1 MNVAQPS
8 VTRTVQAL
16 ERELATPLLQRDR
29 RVVILTRTGV
39 VFATETREMLAR
51 LNAATRLARRTA
63 EGEGGRLV
71 IGFEGSAAF
80 SFIPRSVA
88 AFRSRYPDIEVEL
101 HEMPSGKQLVALRQ
115 RQLDLG
121 FVVPTVEDPAVV
133 VEVMQREPIVVT
145 MAAMHPLARHRAVTA
160 AQLAEQTLILA
171 LPGDV
176 CGSTL
181 AVRAVLG
188 EQAPRAA
195 ILVSDVQLR
204 LSFVAAGEGLALI
217 PLSLSALGQQ
227 SIAFRPLR
235 PAVRMDVAVAR
246 LEEPAAGVAAMR
258 FVATAREMVQETIN
272 LQTEHTSIAAAR
284 G

>member
-51 LNAATRLARRTA
+51 PDVATRLARRTA

-88 AFRSRYPDIEVEL
+88 AFRLRYPDIEVEL
-101 HEMPSGKQLVALRQ
+101 HEIPSGKQLIALRQ

-121 FVVPTVEDPAVV
+121 FVVPTLEDAAVV
-133 VEVMQREPIVVT
+133 VDVMQREPIRGDGGYASAGT
-145 MAAMHPLARHRAVTA
+145 ASCGDSGTARRADA
-160 AQLAEQTLILA
+160 
-171 LPGDV
+171 D
-176 CGSTL
+176 
-181 AVRAVLG
+181 LG
-188 EQAPRAA
+188 
-195 ILVSDVQLR
+195 
-204 LSFVAAGEGLALI
+204 AAG
-217 PLSLSALGQQ
+217 
-227 SIAFRPLR
+227 R
-235 PAVRMDVAVAR
+235 R
-246 LEEPAAGVAAMR
+246 LW
-258 FVATAREMVQETIN
+258 
-272 LQTEHTSIAAAR
+272 
-284 G
+284 